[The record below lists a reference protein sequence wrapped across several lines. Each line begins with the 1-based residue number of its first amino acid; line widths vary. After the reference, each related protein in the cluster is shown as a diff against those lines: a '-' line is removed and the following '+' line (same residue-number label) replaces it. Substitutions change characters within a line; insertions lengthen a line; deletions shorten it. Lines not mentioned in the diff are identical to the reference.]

1 MESNIL
7 RAFSLIDGQCKI
19 SILNM
24 RSGPEWHYLRWTSY
38 EEFMNERNGSGPVM
52 SDYNLVYTEDAEV
65 LFPEWTSEQIEADVF
80 RFLEHVYC
88 TFQDGRVE
96 SYKGHSLS
104 MSDVIGLSNGCGK
117 VHWFYVDTYGFKML
131 EGFIKP

>member
-1 MESNIL
+1 MDRL
-7 RAFSLIDGQCKI
+7 QGLFAKDGRCKVA
-19 SILNM
+19 ILNM

-38 EEFMNERNGSGPVM
+38 EDFLKERNGSGPTM
-52 SDYNLVYTEDAEV
+52 DDYSPMFVGTVAD
-65 LFPEWTSEQIEADVF
+65 LFPEWTPEQIEADVF

-88 TFQDGRVE
+88 TFQDGWVE

-104 MSDVIGLSNGCGK
+104 MSDVIGLSNRCGK